1 MRSAEI
7 RFLSTQITSNQ
18 IGVQTKQTTESEPIP
33 IIKIEDVYADE
44 FYKANQS
51 GYKPSLRLKISSLN
65 YNNQEELVYMN
76 TIYSI
81 VRVQGKTADELI
93 LVCERKI
100 KNVKQSKT

>member
-1 MRSAEI
+1 MYSTEFK
-7 RFLSTQITSNQ
+7 FLSTQIISNE
-18 IGVQTKQTTESEPIP
+18 IGVQTKQTIESKPIP

-44 FYKANQS
+44 YYKANQA
-51 GYKPSLRLKISSLN
+51 GYKPSLCLRISSLN
-65 YNNQEELVYMN
+65 YDNQEELIYMN

-81 VRVQGKTADELI
+81 IRVREKTADELI